1 VRFNGRLIAAVTLV
15 PVVAAALVLRI
26 QWPGSFAAALF
37 GGWIATVVGCIALL
51 GLQDEARH
59 FGKAA
64 FLASVVYAGLII
76 LVLSIALSSVAGSE
90 DF

>member
-1 VRFNGRLIAAVTLV
+1 MHGRLIAAVTLV
-15 PVVAAALVLRI
+15 PAVAAALVLWI
-26 QWPGSFAAALF
+26 PWPGSFAAALF

-51 GLQDEARH
+51 GSQNYARH

-64 FLASVVYAGLII
+64 FVSSVVYAGLII
-76 LVLSIALSSVAGSE
+76 LVLSISLSSVAGSE